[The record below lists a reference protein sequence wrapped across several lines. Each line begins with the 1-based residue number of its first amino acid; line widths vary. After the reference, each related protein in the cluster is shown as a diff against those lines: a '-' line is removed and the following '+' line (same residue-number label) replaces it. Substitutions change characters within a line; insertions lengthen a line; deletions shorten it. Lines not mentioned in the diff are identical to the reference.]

1 MSKALGIDY
10 GTKRVGL
17 AITDE
22 LQIIATRLTSIH
34 SKDLINFLDDFF
46 DKNQVDT
53 IVVGMPVR
61 LDGSKTNSTESVVN
75 FIAHLRRKFSDKN
88 VVTIDERFT
97 SKIASQTIAKLKIND
112 LLWKPS
118 TNNVLTLVLKHAWQI
133 VRVSLSSSLHV
144 CSQLKYL

>member
-34 SKDLINFLDDFF
+34 SKDLINFLNDFF

-97 SKIASQTIAKLKIND
+97 SKIASQTIAKSGMNKTKRQNKGLVDEVSAVI
-112 LLWKPS
+112 LL
-118 TNNVLTLVLKHAWQI
+118 QD
-133 VRVSLSSSLHV
+133 
-144 CSQLKYL
+144 YLNSP

>member
-34 SKDLINFLDDFF
+34 SKDLINFLNDFF

-61 LDGSKTNSTESVVN
+61 LDGSKTNSTEAVMN
-75 FIAHLRRKFSDKN
+75 FIAHLKRKFSDKN

-97 SKIASQTIAKLKIND
+97 SKIASQTIAKSGMNKTKRQNKGLVDEVSAVI
-112 LLWKPS
+112 LL
-118 TNNVLTLVLKHAWQI
+118 QD
-133 VRVSLSSSLHV
+133 
-144 CSQLKYL
+144 YLAMKDKRHL

>member
-34 SKDLINFLDDFF
+34 SKDLINFLNDFF

-61 LDGSKTNSTESVVN
+61 LDGSKTNSTEAVVN
-75 FIAHLRRKFSDKN
+75 FIAHLKRKFSDKN

-97 SKIASQTIAKLKIND
+97 SKIASQTIAKSGMNKTKRQNKGLVDEVSAVI
-112 LLWKPS
+112 LL
-118 TNNVLTLVLKHAWQI
+118 QD
-133 VRVSLSSSLHV
+133 
-144 CSQLKYL
+144 YLAMKDKRHL

>member
-34 SKDLINFLDDFF
+34 SKDLINFLNDFF
-46 DKNQVDT
+46 DKNKVDT

-61 LDGSKTNSTESVVN
+61 LDGSKTNSTEAVVN
-75 FIAHLRRKFSDKN
+75 FIAHLKRKFSDKN

-97 SKIASQTIAKLKIND
+97 SKIASQTIAKSGMNKTKRQNKGLVDEVSAVI
-112 LLWKPS
+112 LL
-118 TNNVLTLVLKHAWQI
+118 QD
-133 VRVSLSSSLHV
+133 
-144 CSQLKYL
+144 YLAMKDKGHL

>member
-10 GTKRVGL
+10 GTKRVGI

-34 SKDLINFLDDFF
+34 SKDLINFLNDFF

-61 LDGSKTNSTESVVN
+61 LDGSKTNSTEAVMN
-75 FIAHLRRKFSDKN
+75 FIAHLKRKFSDKN

-97 SKIASQTIAKLKIND
+97 SKIASQTIAKSGMNKTKRQNKGLVDELSAVI
-112 LLWKPS
+112 LLPD
-118 TNNVLTLVLKHAWQI
+118 
-133 VRVSLSSSLHV
+133 
-144 CSQLKYL
+144 YLAMKDKGHL